1 MVTGS
6 NIHLSDIKY
15 SVGLHI
21 TESGEGKD
29 MKRKFDL
36 TPIPSEDSVFGEL
49 EDVFPEVVMEEVP
62 VFEDM
67 SWSGNGLEVWSHY
80 CFPRTVAWWSHNS
93 HVGLL
98 D

>member
-1 MVTGS
+1 MVPAC
-6 NIHLSDIKY
+6 NIHISYTKYVSDNCLQ
-15 SVGLHI
+15 VVRV
-21 TESGEGKD
+21 KD

-67 SWSGNGLEVWSHY
+67 PWNGNGLEVWSHPPVVCGEIDPY
-80 CFPRTVAWWSHNS
+80 FV
-93 HVGLL
+93 
-98 D
+98 